1 MKVTN
6 PLLRRQLELAFGS
19 AASLTPEVERLAV
32 MVEETYR
39 GIDAWR
45 HPEEVYSS
53 LLDDRRF
60 QLAFEHAAIGMA
72 IVGMD
77 GRWIEVNRSLCEML
91 GYTEEEFQHTTFQDL
106 THPDEIEISRHLSRK
121 LIDGEIPVMRL
132 EKRYRHRDGHYIWGS
147 LTSSVMRAANGEPLH
162 YVSQI
167 EDTSQRRYLED
178 RLQGS
183 EENFRRAFEH
193 AGIGMALLDPYG
205 TVIHANPAIAAM
217 FERSVEE
224 LIGIH
229 FKDITHPEDIA
240 ADLEQFSKL
249 VAGEIEFYKMEKRYL
264 ARDGSILWGNL
275 TVTGIR
281 DSQGQIERIVGQL
294 ENITA
299 RKNLETE
306 LVTARDQALEASRLK
321 SQFLANMSHEIRTP
335 MNGVI
340 GMATLLSH
348 TSLDDRQQ
356 EMSRIVLQSAE
367 ALLTI
372 INDILD
378 FSKIEAGKLRI
389 EQADFR
395 PAEVVDDTV
404 ALLECQA
411 RCKGI
416 ELRSEIAPE
425 LGSLCRGD
433 AVRVRQV
440 LMNLLGNAIKFTPHG
455 SVEVHAACPR
465 SDEQTVTLRVEVR
478 DTGIGIPEEMRP
490 ELFSSFTQAE
500 SGITRRFGGTG
511 LGLAISRQLVEL
523 MGGALGFASEE
534 GRGSTFWFDL
544 ELPRS
549 QRPATASGQAG
560 GQLGGQ
566 ETPSPASAAGL
577 HLLVVEDN
585 PTNQLVI
592 RRLLERF
599 GHSVSVADDGLRAL
613 EHLAVGSFDAILMD
627 CEMPRCD
634 GYSATERIR
643 AGESQ
648 VDARVPIIALTAH
661 AMPETR
667 ERCFAVGM
675 NEFIAKPIRIDEL
688 RRTFAACGLQF
699 DRQT

>member
-19 AASLTPEVERLAV
+19 EASLTPEVERLCT

-72 IVGMD
+72 ILGMD
-77 GRWIEVNRSLCEML
+77 GRWIEANRSLCEML
-91 GYTEEEFQHTTFQDL
+91 GYTEEELQHMTFQDL
-106 THPDEIEISRHLSRK
+106 THPDEIEMSRHLSRK
-121 LIDGEIPVMRL
+121 LIDGEIPVMCV
-132 EKRYRHRDGHYIWGS
+132 EKRYRRRDGHYIWAR

-167 EDTSQRRYLED
+167 EDISQRRHLED

-217 FERSVEE
+217 FDCSVSEI
-224 LIGIH
+224 IGIH

-240 ADLEQFSKL
+240 ADLEQFGKL
-249 VAGEIEFYKMEKRYL
+249 VASEIEFYKMEKRYIG
-264 ARDGSILWGNL
+264 RDGGILWGNL
-275 TVTGIR
+275 TVTAMR

-299 RKNLETE
+299 RKSLETE

-348 TSLDDRQQ
+348 TSLDMRQQ

-367 ALLTI
+367 ALLAI

-395 PAEVVDDTV
+395 PAEVVADTV

-416 ELRSEIAPE
+416 ELHSEIVPE
-425 LGSLCRGD
+425 LDNLCRGD
-433 AVRVRQV
+433 AMRVRQV
-440 LMNLLGNAIKFTPHG
+440 LMNLLGNAIKFTARG
-455 SVEVHAACPR
+455 RVEVHATCPR
-465 SDEQTVTLRVEVR
+465 IDDETISIRIDVR
-478 DTGIGIPEEMRP
+478 DTGIGIPEELRP
-490 ELFSSFTQAE
+490 HLFSSFTQAE
-500 SGITRRFGGTG
+500 NGITRRFGGTG
-511 LGLAISRQLVEL
+511 LGLAISRHLVEL
-523 MGGALGFASEE
+523 MGGMLDFASQE
-534 GRGSTFWFDL
+534 GHGSTFWLAL

-549 QRPATASGQAG
+549 HRAVSAGVSFGLRDALPAEPVPAG
-560 GQLGGQ
+560 GLR
-566 ETPSPASAAGL
+566 
-577 HLLVVEDN
+577 LLIVEDN
-585 PTNQLVI
+585 STNQLVI

-599 GHSVSVADDGLRAL
+599 GHSVSVAGDGLHAL
-613 EHLAVGSFDAILMD
+613 EHLTRENFDAILMD

-643 AGESQ
+643 SGESG

-667 ERCFAVGM
+667 ERCFAAGM

-688 RRTFAACGLQF
+688 RRTFAACGLLF
-699 DRQT
+699 DRQA

>member
-19 AASLTPEVERLAV
+19 AASFTPEVERLCA
-32 MVEETYR
+32 MVEETYK
-39 GIDAWR
+39 GIEAWQ
-45 HPEEVYSS
+45 HPDDVYSS

-106 THPDEIEISRHLSRK
+106 THPDEIEISRRLSRQ
-121 LIDGEIPVMRL
+121 LIAGEIPVMRL
-132 EKRYRHRDGHYIWGS
+132 EKRYRRRDGSYIWGRLS
-147 LTSSVMRAANGEPLH
+147 SSVMRGPNGDPLH

-167 EDTSQRRYLED
+167 EDISQRRYLEG
-178 RLQGS
+178 RLQDS

-193 AGIGMALLDPYG
+193 AGIGMALLDPHG
-205 TVIHANPAIAAM
+205 VVIHANPALAAM
-217 FERSVEE
+217 FDRTAAEMV
-224 LIGIH
+224 GIH
-229 FKDITHPEDIA
+229 FKDITHPDDIA
-240 ADLEQFSKL
+240 ADLEQFGKL
-249 VAGEIEFYKMEKRYL
+249 VAGEVEFYKMEKRYV
-264 ARDGSILWGNL
+264 RWDGSVLWGNL

-294 ENITA
+294 ENITT
-299 RKNLETE
+299 RKGLETE
-306 LVTARDQALEASRLK
+306 LVDARDQALEASRLK

-348 TSLDDRQQ
+348 TTLDARQQ

-389 EQADFR
+389 EQTDFR
-395 PAEVVDDTV
+395 PAEVIEDTI

-411 RCKGI
+411 HCKGI
-416 ELRSEIAPE
+416 DLRNEIMPE
-425 LGSLCRGD
+425 LNSLCRGD
-433 AVRVRQV
+433 AVRMRQV
-440 LMNLLGNAIKFTPHG
+440 LMNLLGNAIKFTPRG
-455 SVEVHAACPR
+455 SVEVHAVCLR
-465 SDEQTVTLRVEVR
+465 SDDQTIVFRVEVR
-478 DTGIGIPEEMRP
+478 DTGIGIPEELRP
-490 ELFSSFTQAE
+490 DLFSSFTQAE

-523 MGGALGFASEE
+523 MGGELGFVSEE
-534 GRGSTFWFDL
+534 GRGSTFWFEL
-544 ELPRS
+544 EFPR
-549 QRPATASGQAG
+549 AASLAPPRG
-560 GQLGGQ
+560 GAAQQ
-566 ETPSPASAAGL
+566 EMAPDSSVTGL
-577 HLLVVEDN
+577 RLLVVEDN
-585 PTNQLVI
+585 TTNQLVI

-599 GHSVSVADDGLRAL
+599 GHSVSVADDGIHAL
-613 EHLAVGSFDAILMD
+613 EHLANESFDAILMD

-643 AGESQ
+643 SGESGD
-648 VDARVPIIALTAH
+648 DAQVPIIALTAH
-661 AMPETR
+661 ALPETR
-667 ERCFAVGM
+667 ERCFAAGM